1 MVDHDLRTLDEI
13 VEAYKQDQRRIRGL
27 RETTLQSYE
36 QVIRPFLRTTL
47 GEDPLDLT
55 RLMPPDVVKFVTS
68 LQDRYAASSITQT
81 STALR
86 SLFRFLRMKGYCEEK
101 LELSVPTV
109 ARWGLASLPRC
120 LDEQQLKQV
129 LEGFDRSSP
138 CGQRDLAMVLCL
150 STLGLRPRELAE
162 LRLEDIDWRVG
173 TLRLSTRKTR
183 RGAVL
188 PLPREAGEALVT
200 YLQKGRPETTERRVF
215 VQHGNR
221 RPGTAILA
229 PAITAAVVR
238 AIRRAGVDSP
248 LGGAY
253 VFRHT
258 VAGRL
263 VKRGAPLKRR
273 WPTFLA
279 IKASTR
285 PQSTPSWTCRHCR
298 TLRCPGR
305 RCKCR
310 RISAVICRGPIAI
323 AIWA

>member
-1 MVDHDLRTLDEI
+1 MVNHDLRTLDAI

-36 QVIRPFLRTTL
+36 RVIRPFLRTTL

-86 SLFRFLRMKGYCEEK
+86 SLFRFLRMKGYCDEK

-129 LEGFDRSSP
+129 LEGFDLSRP

-162 LRLEDIDWRVG
+162 LRLEDIDCIKPVAN
-173 TLRLSTRKTR
+173 TRFD
-183 RGAVL
+183 L
-188 PLPREAGEALVT
+188 
-200 YLQKGRPETTERRVF
+200 
-215 VQHGNR
+215 
-221 RPGTAILA
+221 
-229 PAITAAVVR
+229 
-238 AIRRAGVDSP
+238 
-248 LGGAY
+248 
-253 VFRHT
+253 
-258 VAGRL
+258 
-263 VKRGAPLKRR
+263 
-273 WPTFLA
+273 
-279 IKASTR
+279 
-285 PQSTPSWTCRHCR
+285 
-298 TLRCPGR
+298 
-305 RCKCR
+305 
-310 RISAVICRGPIAI
+310 
-323 AIWA
+323 

>member
-1 MVDHDLRTLDEI
+1 
-13 VEAYKQDQRRIRGL
+13 
-27 RETTLQSYE
+27 
-36 QVIRPFLRTTL
+36 
-47 GEDPLDLT
+47 
-55 RLMPPDVVKFVTS
+55 
-68 LQDRYAASSITQT
+68 
-81 STALR
+81 
-86 SLFRFLRMKGYCEEK
+86 MKGYCDEK

-221 RPGTAILA
+221 RPGTAISA

-263 VKRGAPLKRR
+263 VKRGAPLKEVADFLGHQSLDTTTIYAKLDLPALQDVALP
-273 WPTFLA
+273 WPEV
-279 IKASTR
+279 S
-285 PQSTPSWTCRHCR
+285 P
-298 TLRCPGR
+298 
-305 RCKCR
+305 
-310 RISAVICRGPIAI
+310 
-323 AIWA
+323 